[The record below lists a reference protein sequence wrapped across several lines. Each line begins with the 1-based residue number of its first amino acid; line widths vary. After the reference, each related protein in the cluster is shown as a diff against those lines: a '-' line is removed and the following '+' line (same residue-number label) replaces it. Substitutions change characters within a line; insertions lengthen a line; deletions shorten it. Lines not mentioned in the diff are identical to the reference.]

1 MAGANAGRKPAAPSL
16 RILSG
21 RGKNS
26 KGDNT
31 DSAGRL
37 LPNSPTFRRALPE
50 KPADLEGDASYC
62 WDLIV
67 SELGRVELLK
77 PVDATSLEIL
87 CETYA
92 RWKDAVRKRREHG
105 QLGKN
110 SQGVVT
116 APWVGI
122 EERAGK
128 DFRAWCSE
136 YGLTPAAENKVGGI
150 PNGDDDD
157 NPFEWEG

>member
-1 MAGANAGRKPAAPSL
+1 MANANAGRKAAAPAL
-16 RILSG
+16 RILAG
-21 RGKNS
+21 KGKNAN
-26 KGDNT
+26 GDNT
-31 DSAGRL
+31 DSAGRP
-37 LPNSPTFRRALPE
+37 LPNAPTFRRALPM
-50 KPADLEGDASYC
+50 KPMGMDEDASYC

-77 PVDATSLEIL
+77 PVDAPSLEMV
-87 CETYA
+87 CETYS
-92 RWKDAVRKRREHG
+92 RWKDAVRKRREFG

-122 EERAGK
+122 EERASK

-136 YGLTPAAENKVGGI
+136 YGLTPAAENKVGGV
-150 PNGDDDD
+150 PNGDSDD
-157 NPFEWEG
+157 NPFDWGG